1 MPEETLTKP
10 PKRCMKE
17 GCKCKLTLTDF
28 ACRCDKY
35 FCSQHRI
42 SECHNCTFDYKGFSR
57 EILLKTLSTP
67 IIAEKVSV
75 I

>member
-1 MPEETLTKP
+1 MPEEILTKP

-17 GCKCKLTLTDF
+17 GCKCKLSLTDYP
-28 ACRCDKY
+28 CRCQKY
-35 FCSQHRI
+35 FCPQHRL
-42 SECHNCTFDYKGFSR
+42 SESHECTFDYKSFSK

-67 IIAEKVSV
+67 IIAAKVSA